1 MGESQK
7 RLGLVLLAGT
17 CFSFF
22 PPPHVFDVGKFMI
35 VPNAFW
41 NCHLQEVRGV
51 DVLHFRNVDVGL
63 ENNFHIER
71 ESTALAAFEGTPCAQ
86 FHAVSPL
93 ILKPRSVQHECYLE
107 ETDTK

>member
-1 MGESQK
+1 MSLMLEIHDSSK
-7 RLGLVLLAGT
+7 CILELPSTRSTWCRCLA
-17 CFSFF
+17 F
-22 PPPHVFDVGKFMI
+22 
-35 VPNAFW
+35 
-41 NCHLQEVRGV
+41 QECGC
-51 DVLHFRNVDVGL
+51 GL